1 MDNYYFIIIKKSG
14 NAVIRLLVFKL
25 RDFFIIKNKGDIIK
39 KKKKLLA
46 TGLAAIMVMGL
57 VGCSS
62 SKSSSSSASS
72 DASSSAAKTEKLQQ
86 IKDAGVLK
94 VGTSAEYSPYEFHKV
109 VDGED
114 KIVGFDDFLV
124 QEIAKDMG
132 VKVEYEDMDFDG
144 LLGALQADK
153 VDIVLAGMT
162 PDEKRKKSV
171 DFSDIYYTNSNVC
184 IVAKGKEDTIKKSED
199 LKDLKVGVQKGTTQ
213 ADYVT
218 NTLGISDATQLKKIP
233 DLMLELQNGKIDV
246 IVTGKAVAEINV
258 KKYDNIAIGN
268 TTVGDE
274 VAETAA
280 AAIKKSSKD
289 VDNTSF
295 VKSVNDTIK
304 RLQDSGDMDKYMQE
318 ALKLAE

>member
-1 MDNYYFIIIKKSG
+1 M
-14 NAVIRLLVFKL
+14 KL
-25 RDFFIIKNKGDIIK
+25 
-39 KKKKLLA
+39 KKLLA

-62 SKSSSSSASS
+62 SKGSSSSASS

-114 KIVGFDDFLV
+114 KIVGFDDFVV

>member
-1 MDNYYFIIIKKSG
+1 M
-14 NAVIRLLVFKL
+14 KL
-25 RDFFIIKNKGDIIK
+25 
-39 KKKKLLA
+39 KKLIA

-62 SKSSSSSASS
+62 SKGSSSSASS

-274 VAETAA
+274 VAETSA
-280 AAIKKSSKD
+280 AAIKKSGNG

-295 VKSVNDTIK
+295 VKSINDTIK
-304 RLQDSGDMDKYMQE
+304 RLQDSGDMDKYMQD

>member
-1 MDNYYFIIIKKSG
+1 M
-14 NAVIRLLVFKL
+14 KL
-25 RDFFIIKNKGDIIK
+25 
-39 KKKKLLA
+39 KKLLA

-62 SKSSSSSASS
+62 SKGSSSSASS

-132 VKVEYEDMDFDG
+132 VKVEYTDMDFDG

-162 PDEKRKKSV
+162 PDETRKKSV
-171 DFSDIYYTNSNVC
+171 DFSEIYYTNSNVC
-184 IVAKGKEDTIKKSED
+184 IVAKGKEDSIKSSED
-199 LKDLKVGVQKGTTQ
+199 LKNLKVGVQKGTTQ

-274 VAETAA
+274 VAETSA
-280 AAIKKSSKD
+280 AAIKKSGNG

>member
-1 MDNYYFIIIKKSG
+1 M
-14 NAVIRLLVFKL
+14 KL
-25 RDFFIIKNKGDIIK
+25 
-39 KKKKLLA
+39 KKLLA

-62 SKSSSSSASS
+62 SKGSSSSASS

-233 DLMLELQNGKIDV
+233 DLMLELQNGKIYV

-274 VAETAA
+274 VAETSA
-280 AAIKKSSKD
+280 AAIKKSGNG

>member
-1 MDNYYFIIIKKSG
+1 M
-14 NAVIRLLVFKL
+14 KL
-25 RDFFIIKNKGDIIK
+25 
-39 KKKKLLA
+39 KKLLA

-62 SKSSSSSASS
+62 SKGSSSSASS

-274 VAETAA
+274 VAETSA
-280 AAIKKSSKD
+280 AAIKKSGKG

>member
-1 MDNYYFIIIKKSG
+1 M
-14 NAVIRLLVFKL
+14 KL
-25 RDFFIIKNKGDIIK
+25 
-39 KKKKLLA
+39 KKLGA

-62 SKSSSSSASS
+62 SKGSSSSASS

-114 KIVGFDDFLV
+114 KIVGFDDFVV

-280 AAIKKSSKD
+280 AAIKKSGNG

>member
-1 MDNYYFIIIKKSG
+1 M
-14 NAVIRLLVFKL
+14 KL
-25 RDFFIIKNKGDIIK
+25 
-39 KKKKLLA
+39 KKLLA

-62 SKSSSSSASS
+62 SKGSSSSASS
-72 DASSSAAKTEKLQQ
+72 DVSSSAAKTEKLQQ

-114 KIVGFDDFLV
+114 KIVGFDDFVV

-274 VAETAA
+274 VAETSA
-280 AAIKKSSKD
+280 AAIKKSGNGI
-289 VDNTSF
+289 DNTSF

-304 RLQDSGDMDKYMQE
+304 RLQDSGDMDKYMQD

>member
-1 MDNYYFIIIKKSG
+1 M
-14 NAVIRLLVFKL
+14 KL
-25 RDFFIIKNKGDIIK
+25 
-39 KKKKLLA
+39 KKLLA
-46 TGLAAIMVMGL
+46 TVLAAIMVMGL

-62 SKSSSSSASS
+62 SKGSSSSASS

-280 AAIKKSSKD
+280 AAIKKSGNG

-304 RLQDSGDMDKYMQE
+304 RLQDSGDMDKYMQD

>member
-1 MDNYYFIIIKKSG
+1 M
-14 NAVIRLLVFKL
+14 KL
-25 RDFFIIKNKGDIIK
+25 
-39 KKKKLLA
+39 KKLLA
-46 TGLAAIMVMGL
+46 TGLATIMVMGL

-62 SKSSSSSASS
+62 SKGSSSSASS

-199 LKDLKVGVQKGTTQ
+199 LKGLKVGVQKGTTQ

-280 AAIKKSSKD
+280 AAIKKSGNG

>member
-1 MDNYYFIIIKKSG
+1 M
-14 NAVIRLLVFKL
+14 KL
-25 RDFFIIKNKGDIIK
+25 
-39 KKKKLLA
+39 KKLLA

-62 SKSSSSSASS
+62 SKGSSSSASS

-280 AAIKKSSKD
+280 AAIKKSSNG

-295 VKSVNDTIK
+295 EKSVNDTIK

>member
-1 MDNYYFIIIKKSG
+1 M
-14 NAVIRLLVFKL
+14 KL
-25 RDFFIIKNKGDIIK
+25 
-39 KKKKLLA
+39 KKLLA

-62 SKSSSSSASS
+62 SKGSSSSASS

-114 KIVGFDDFLV
+114 KIVGFDDFVV

-171 DFSDIYYTNSNVC
+171 DFSEIYYTNSNVC

-280 AAIKKSSKD
+280 AAIKKSSNG

>member
-1 MDNYYFIIIKKSG
+1 M
-14 NAVIRLLVFKL
+14 KL
-25 RDFFIIKNKGDIIK
+25 
-39 KKKKLLA
+39 KKLLA

-62 SKSSSSSASS
+62 SKGSSSSASS

-114 KIVGFDDFLV
+114 KIVGFDDFVV

-153 VDIVLAGMT
+153 VDIVLAGMP

-280 AAIKKSSKD
+280 AAIKKSGNG

>member
-1 MDNYYFIIIKKSG
+1 M
-14 NAVIRLLVFKL
+14 KL
-25 RDFFIIKNKGDIIK
+25 
-39 KKKKLLA
+39 KKLLA

-62 SKSSSSSASS
+62 SKGSSSSASS

-280 AAIKKSSKD
+280 AAIKKSSNG

-304 RLQDSGDMDKYMQE
+304 RLQESGDMDKYMQD

>member
-1 MDNYYFIIIKKSG
+1 M
-14 NAVIRLLVFKL
+14 
-25 RDFFIIKNKGDIIK
+25 KGL
-39 KKKKLLA
+39 KKLLGL
-46 TGLAAIMVMGL
+46 TLAAMMTMSL

-62 SKSSSSSASS
+62 SGDNGESGE
-72 DASSSAAKTEKLQQ
+72 AADKLQQ
-86 IKDAGVLK
+86 IKDSGVLK

-114 KIVGFDDFLV
+114 KIVGFDDFIV

-132 VKVEYEDMDFDG
+132 VKVEYKDMDFDG

-162 PDEKRKKSV
+162 PNEERKKSV
-171 DFSDIYYTNSNVC
+171 DFSEIYYTNSNVC
-184 IVAKGKEDTIKKSED
+184 IVAKGKEDSIKSSDD
-199 LKDLKVGVQKGTTQ
+199 LKKLKVGVQKGTTQ

-218 NTLGISDATQLKKIP
+218 GDLGITNATQLKKIP

-246 IVTGKAVAEINV
+246 IVTGKAVAQINV
-258 KKYDNIAIGN
+258 KNYKNVAIGN

-280 AAIKKSSKD
+280 AAIKKSDDK
-289 VDNTSF
+289 VDNTAF
-295 VKSVNDTIK
+295 LKSVNDTIATLEK
-304 RLQDSGDMDKYMQE
+304 EGKIDEFMQE
-318 ALKLAE
+318 ALKLTE

>member
-1 MDNYYFIIIKKSG
+1 M
-14 NAVIRLLVFKL
+14 KL
-25 RDFFIIKNKGDIIK
+25 
-39 KKKKLLA
+39 KKLLA

-62 SKSSSSSASS
+62 SKGSSSSASS

-114 KIVGFDDFLV
+114 KIVGFDDFVV

-171 DFSDIYYTNSNVC
+171 DFSEIYYTNSNVC
-184 IVAKGKEDTIKKSED
+184 IVTKGKEDTIKKSED

-280 AAIKKSSKD
+280 AAIKKSGNG

>member
-1 MDNYYFIIIKKSG
+1 M
-14 NAVIRLLVFKL
+14 KL
-25 RDFFIIKNKGDIIK
+25 
-39 KKKKLLA
+39 KKLLA
-46 TGLAAIMVMGL
+46 TGLAAMMVMGL

-62 SKSSSSSASS
+62 SKGSSSSASS

-114 KIVGFDDFLV
+114 KIVGFDDFVV

-280 AAIKKSSKD
+280 AAIKKSGNG

>member
-1 MDNYYFIIIKKSG
+1 MKGLKKILG
-14 NAVIRLLVFKL
+14 L
-25 RDFFIIKNKGDIIK
+25 
-39 KKKKLLA
+39 
-46 TGLAAIMVMGL
+46 TLAAMMTISL

-62 SKSSSSSASS
+62 SS
-72 DASSSAAKTEKLQQ
+72 DGGDSNEVADKLQQ
-86 IKDAGVLK
+86 VKDAGVLK

-114 KIVGFDDFLV
+114 KIVGFDDFIV

-132 VKVEYEDMDFDG
+132 VEVEYTDMDFDG

-153 VDIVLAGMT
+153 VDIVLSGMT
-162 PDEKRKKSV
+162 PSEERKQSV
-171 DFSDIYYTNSNVC
+171 DFSEIYYTNSNVC
-184 IVAKGKEDTIKKSED
+184 IVAKGKEDSIKTSDD
-199 LKDLKVGVQKGTTQ
+199 LKDLKVGVPKGTTQ

-218 NTLGISDATQLKKIP
+218 GDLGITDATQLKKIP

-258 KKYDNIAIGN
+258 KNYKNVAIGN

-280 AAIKKSSKD
+280 AAMKKSDDK
-289 VDNTSF
+289 VDNTAF
-295 VKSVNDTIK
+295 LKSVNDTIA
-304 RLQDSGDMDKYMQE
+304 RLEKEGKIDEYMQQ
-318 ALKLAE
+318 ALELAQ

>member
-1 MDNYYFIIIKKSG
+1 M
-14 NAVIRLLVFKL
+14 KL
-25 RDFFIIKNKGDIIK
+25 
-39 KKKKLLA
+39 KKLLA

-62 SKSSSSSASS
+62 SKGSSSSASS

-114 KIVGFDDFLV
+114 KIVGFDDFVV

-184 IVAKGKEDTIKKSED
+184 IVAKGKEDIIKKSED

-274 VAETAA
+274 VAETSS
-280 AAIKKSSKD
+280 AAIKKSGNG

-304 RLQDSGDMDKYMQE
+304 RLQDSGDMDKYMQD

>member
-1 MDNYYFIIIKKSG
+1 M
-14 NAVIRLLVFKL
+14 KL
-25 RDFFIIKNKGDIIK
+25 
-39 KKKKLLA
+39 KKLLA

-62 SKSSSSSASS
+62 SKDSSASS
-72 DASSSAAKTEKLQQ
+72 DATTEKLQQ

-114 KIVGFDDFLV
+114 TIVGFDDFVV
-124 QEIAKDMG
+124 QEIAKDLG
-132 VKVEYEDMDFDG
+132 VEVQYEDMDFDG

-162 PDEKRKKSV
+162 PNDDRRKSV
-171 DFSDIYYTNSNVC
+171 DFSEIYYTNSNVC
-184 IVAKGKEDTIKKSED
+184 IVAKGKEDSIKSSDD

-218 NTLGISDATQLKKIP
+218 NTLGISDATQLKRIP

-258 KKYDNIAIGN
+258 TKYDNVAIGN

-280 AAIKKSSKD
+280 AAIKKAGD
-289 VDNTSF
+289 GVDNTSF
-295 VKSVNDTIK
+295 IQSVNDTIK

>member
-1 MDNYYFIIIKKSG
+1 M
-14 NAVIRLLVFKL
+14 KL
-25 RDFFIIKNKGDIIK
+25 
-39 KKKKLLA
+39 KKLLA

-62 SKSSSSSASS
+62 SKGSSSSASS

-114 KIVGFDDFLV
+114 KIVGFDDFVV

-199 LKDLKVGVQKGTTQ
+199 LKGLKVGVQKGTTQ

-280 AAIKKSSKD
+280 AAIKKSSNG

-304 RLQDSGDMDKYMQE
+304 RLQDSGDMDKYMQD

>member
-1 MDNYYFIIIKKSG
+1 M
-14 NAVIRLLVFKL
+14 KL
-25 RDFFIIKNKGDIIK
+25 
-39 KKKKLLA
+39 KKLLA

-62 SKSSSSSASS
+62 SKGSSSSASS

-114 KIVGFDDFLV
+114 KIVGFDDFVV

-171 DFSDIYYTNSNVC
+171 DFSDICYTNSNVC
-184 IVAKGKEDTIKKSED
+184 IVAKGKEDIIKKSED

-280 AAIKKSSKD
+280 AAIKKSGNG

-304 RLQDSGDMDKYMQE
+304 RLQDSGDMDKYMQD

>member
-1 MDNYYFIIIKKSG
+1 M
-14 NAVIRLLVFKL
+14 KL
-25 RDFFIIKNKGDIIK
+25 
-39 KKKKLLA
+39 KKLLA

-62 SKSSSSSASS
+62 SKGSSSSASS
-72 DASSSAAKTEKLQQ
+72 DASSSVAKTEKLQQ

-280 AAIKKSSKD
+280 AAIKKSGNG

-304 RLQDSGDMDKYMQE
+304 RLQDSGDMDKYMQD

>member
-1 MDNYYFIIIKKSG
+1 M
-14 NAVIRLLVFKL
+14 KL
-25 RDFFIIKNKGDIIK
+25 
-39 KKKKLLA
+39 KKLLA

-62 SKSSSSSASS
+62 SKGSSSSASS

-246 IVTGKAVAEINV
+246 IVTGKAVAQINV

-274 VAETAA
+274 VAETSA
-280 AAIKKSSKD
+280 AAIKKSGNG

-304 RLQDSGDMDKYMQE
+304 RLQDSGDMDKYMQD

>member
-1 MDNYYFIIIKKSG
+1 M
-14 NAVIRLLVFKL
+14 KL
-25 RDFFIIKNKGDIIK
+25 
-39 KKKKLLA
+39 KKLLA

-62 SKSSSSSASS
+62 SKGSSSSASS

-162 PDEKRKKSV
+162 PDEKRKESV

-280 AAIKKSSKD
+280 AAIKKSGNG

>member
-1 MDNYYFIIIKKSG
+1 M
-14 NAVIRLLVFKL
+14 KL
-25 RDFFIIKNKGDIIK
+25 
-39 KKKKLLA
+39 KKLLA

-62 SKSSSSSASS
+62 SKGSSSSASS

-114 KIVGFDDFLV
+114 KIVGFDDFVV

-199 LKDLKVGVQKGTTQ
+199 LKGLKVGVQKGTTQ

-280 AAIKKSSKD
+280 AAIKKSSNG

>member
-1 MDNYYFIIIKKSG
+1 M
-14 NAVIRLLVFKL
+14 KL
-25 RDFFIIKNKGDIIK
+25 
-39 KKKKLLA
+39 KKLLA

-62 SKSSSSSASS
+62 SKGSSSSASS

-114 KIVGFDDFLV
+114 KIVGFDDFVV

-171 DFSDIYYTNSNVC
+171 DFSEIYYTNSNVC
-184 IVAKGKEDTIKKSED
+184 IVAKGKEDIIKKSED

-280 AAIKKSSKD
+280 AAIKKSGNG

>member
-1 MDNYYFIIIKKSG
+1 M
-14 NAVIRLLVFKL
+14 KL
-25 RDFFIIKNKGDIIK
+25 
-39 KKKKLLA
+39 KKLLA

-62 SKSSSSSASS
+62 SKGSSSSASS

-114 KIVGFDDFLV
+114 KIVGFDDFVV

-184 IVAKGKEDTIKKSED
+184 IVTKGKEDTIKKSED

-280 AAIKKSSKD
+280 AAIKKSSNG

-304 RLQDSGDMDKYMQE
+304 RLQDSGDMDKYMQD

>member
-1 MDNYYFIIIKKSG
+1 M
-14 NAVIRLLVFKL
+14 KL
-25 RDFFIIKNKGDIIK
+25 
-39 KKKKLLA
+39 KKLLA

-62 SKSSSSSASS
+62 SKGSSSSASS

-86 IKDAGVLK
+86 IKDAGVLN

-114 KIVGFDDFLV
+114 KIVGFDDFVV

-184 IVAKGKEDTIKKSED
+184 IVAKGKEDIIKKSED

-280 AAIKKSSKD
+280 AAIKKSGNG

-304 RLQDSGDMDKYMQE
+304 RLQDSGDMDKYMQD

>member
-1 MDNYYFIIIKKSG
+1 M
-14 NAVIRLLVFKL
+14 KL
-25 RDFFIIKNKGDIIK
+25 
-39 KKKKLLA
+39 KKLLA

-62 SKSSSSSASS
+62 SKGSSSSASS

-114 KIVGFDDFLV
+114 KIVGFDDFVV

-162 PDEKRKKSV
+162 PDERRKKSV

-280 AAIKKSSKD
+280 AAIKKSGNG

-295 VKSVNDTIK
+295 VKSINDTIK
-304 RLQDSGDMDKYMQE
+304 RLQDSGDMDKYMQD

>member
-1 MDNYYFIIIKKSG
+1 M
-14 NAVIRLLVFKL
+14 KL
-25 RDFFIIKNKGDIIK
+25 
-39 KKKKLLA
+39 KKLLA

-62 SKSSSSSASS
+62 SKGSSSSASS

-274 VAETAA
+274 VAETSA
-280 AAIKKSSKD
+280 AAIKKSGNG

-304 RLQDSGDMDKYMQE
+304 RLHDSGDMDKYMQE